1 MSEPTSRAEPGA
13 IHTRQDFSREL
24 TRLRESR
31 GLSIRQVA
39 AETGVRGAH
48 TTIGDWF
55 SGRGLPSPASQDLLV
70 EVLAVCGVSAEDD
83 VAEWLAAWRRV
94 RRTPGPRPAGPQPYR
109 GLASFRPEDADWFFG
124 REEIVGRLVKSV
136 RASCGPHVVV
146 GPSGSGKSSLLGAG
160 LVPALRSDGEVVELR
175 TPGAH
180 PEEVP
185 AGSSDVL
192 VVDQFEEI
200 FTACRDD
207 GERDRF
213 VAALAAAAEAGRT
226 IVLGLRA
233 DFYGHVLRYPELVAA
248 VRADQLALGPMTDDE
263 LRRAILE
270 PARRARVDV
279 EDGLADLLLSEMT
292 PRSGHREA
300 GGLPLLSHALYATW
314 RHGDGR
320 RLTIAGYSAVGGIDG
335 AVAATATAVYESLTE
350 PQQVLAHR
358 LFLSLVHVAPDTA
371 DTRREVPI
379 VSQPA
384 DVREVLDLFIDAR
397 LITADRDVVRLS
409 HEALLSAWP
418 LLHSWLDAD
427 RTGLVTG
434 RRLEEAAATWQRE
447 GRDPAALYRGTR
459 LAVATEWARAAG
471 ESTAPGEP
479 AREFLAASTAAA
491 QEEESARR
499 RRTSRLRRLVAA
511 LLLLLV
517 IAVGATGVAVKSLG
531 TTREQRDAA
540 LSAKVAGD
548 STALRSSDPAL
559 AAQLGLAAY
568 RLTPTAQARGALLS
582 TFATPYSTRLP
593 GHTSAVYAAV
603 FHPGGRLLA
612 TAGTDATTRLW
623 DTADPHH
630 PRVASTIDNLAHGGV
645 LAAAFSPDGTLFATA
660 GADGGI
666 RLWNVTDP
674 ARPRPTLV
682 LSGHTGG
689 VRRLAFRADGRLLA
703 SAGTDDTVRLWDP
716 GSGATVATLT
726 GHTGDVSAVVFTPDG
741 HTLVSTSADT
751 TVRLWDV
758 TTPSAPRPSAVLT
771 GHTDRVLAAAV
782 SPDGRELATGGFDNT
797 LRLWDLTTPQPRPLA
812 ALTGH
817 TSGISAV
824 AFSPDGRT
832 VATGS
837 YDFTVRLWDVDDPAF
852 PGEPVTLAGHTETV
866 YSVVFSP
873 DGRTLASAGRDT
885 TARLWD
891 IGGPV
896 LGGHYGPVIE
906 AVPSPD
912 GRLVAAASYQSA
924 RLWNVADRQHPASA
938 ATLHGHTDGVVDA
951 AFTPDNRVLAT
962 ASLDRTVRLWR
973 LDDPAHPTLLRV
985 LTVPGENA
993 FAVAISPDGHVVA
1006 AGDTDSVSLW
1016 DLTTD
1021 QPPLAVIPYSDRVFS
1036 LAFSPDGHALAAGGS
1051 DRAARLWD
1059 VTDARAPAALAV
1071 LPDQPDTVHDVEFSP
1086 DGRLLATGAGHAA
1099 RLWSLAD
1106 PRRAELL
1113 SSAEGHSNTVSSVAF
1128 SPDGHRLA
1136 VASYDT
1142 TATLWTIADPRA
1154 PGLRATLTG
1163 HTDRVNSVGFSPD
1176 GRTVVTAGTDKTV
1189 RLWDTDEEAVAARIC
1204 AVAQPRITEAQWANY
1219 LPGIP
1224 YTPPCS

>member
-1 MSEPTSRAEPGA
+1 MSEPTSAAAPGA
-13 IHTRQDFSREL
+13 IHTRQDFSRAL
-24 TRLRESR
+24 TLLRESR
-31 GLSIRQVA
+31 SLSIRQVA

-55 SGRGLPSPASQDLLV
+55 SGRGLPSPASRDLLV
-70 EVLAVCGVSAEDD
+70 GVLAACGVSADD
-83 VAEWLAAWRRV
+83 EVEAWLAAWRRV

-109 GLASFRPEDADWFFG
+109 GLAGFRPEDAGWFFG
-124 REEIVGRLVKSV
+124 REDVVELLVERV
-136 RASCGPHVVV
+136 RASRGPHIVV
-146 GPSGSGKSSLLGAG
+146 GPSGAGKSSLLGAG
-160 LVPALRSDGEVVELR
+160 LVPALRSAGAVVELR

-180 PEEVP
+180 PGEVLS
-185 AGSSDVL
+185 GSSDVL
-192 VVDQFEEI
+192 IVDQLEEM

-207 GERDRF
+207 GERNRF

-248 VRADQLALGPMTDDE
+248 VRDGQLALGPMIDDE
-263 LRRAILE
+263 LRRAVLE
-270 PARRARVDV
+270 PARRARVAV
-279 EDGLADLLLSEMT
+279 EDGLVDLLLSELT
-292 PRSGHREA
+292 PPGGHREA

-314 RHGDGR
+314 RHSDGR
-320 RLTIAGYSAVGGIDG
+320 RLTIAGYRAVGGIDG
-335 AVAATATAVYESLTE
+335 AVATTATTVYESLTE
-350 PQQVLAHR
+350 PQRILARR

-371 DTRREVPI
+371 DTRRRVPAA
-379 VSQPA
+379 SLPA
-384 DVREVLDLFIDAR
+384 GVREVLDLFIDAR
-397 LITADRDVVRLS
+397 LVTADQDTVQLS

-418 LLHSWLDAD
+418 LLRGWLDTD
-427 RTGLVTG
+427 RAGLAVG
-434 RRLEEAAATWQRE
+434 RPLEEAAATWQRE
-447 GRDPAALYRGTR
+447 DRDPAALYRGTR
-459 LAVATEWARAAG
+459 LAIATEWARTTG
-471 ESTAPGEP
+471 ESTAPGEQ
-479 AREFLAASTAAA
+479 AREFLAASTARE
-491 QEEESARR
+491 QQEESARR
-499 RRTSRLRRLVAA
+499 RRAGRLRRLVAA
-511 LLLLLV
+511 LLVLLV
-517 IAVGATGVAVKSLG
+517 VAVGATAAAVRSLG

-568 RLTPTAQARGALLS
+568 RLTPTTQARGALLS
-582 TFATPYSTRLP
+582 TFATPYSTLLP
-593 GHTSAVYAAV
+593 GHTGAVYAAA

-612 TAGTDATTRLW
+612 TTGTDATTRLW
-623 DTADPHH
+623 DTSDPHH
-630 PRVASTIDNLAHGGV
+630 PHVAGTVGDPARGGV
-645 LAAAFSPDGTLFATA
+645 LDAGFSPDGTLLATA
-660 GADGGI
+660 GADGAI
-666 RLWNVTDP
+666 RLWDVADP
-674 ARPRPTLV
+674 ARPHLTTV
-682 LSGHTGG
+682 LGSHPGG
-689 VRRLAFRADGRLLA
+689 VRRIAFRADGRLIA

-716 GSGATVATLT
+716 GSGAAVASLT

-741 HTLVSTSADT
+741 RTLVSASADT

-797 LRLWDLTTPQPRPLA
+797 LRLWDLTKPQPRPLA

-817 TSGISAV
+817 TSGIASV

-837 YDFTVRLWDVDDPAF
+837 YDFTVRLWDVEDSAF
-852 PGEPVTLAGHTETV
+852 PGEPVTLVGHTETV
-866 YSVVFSP
+866 YSVAFGP

-896 LGGHYGPVIE
+896 LGGHYGPVIG

-924 RLWNVADRQHPASA
+924 RLWNVTDRQHPAAA
-938 ATLHGHTDGVVDA
+938 ATLHGPTDGVVDA
-951 AFTPDNRVLAT
+951 AFTPDSRVLAT

-973 LDDPAHPTLLRV
+973 LDDPAHPALLRV

-1021 QPPLAVIPYSDRVFS
+1021 QPPLVVIPYGDRVFS
-1036 LAFSPDGHALAAGGS
+1036 LAFSPDGHALAAGGA

-1071 LPDQPDTVHDVEFSP
+1071 LRDQPDTVHDAEFSP
-1086 DGRLLATGAGHAA
+1086 DGRLLATGAGHAV

-1106 PRRAELL
+1106 PRHAELL
-1113 SSAEGHSNTVSSVAF
+1113 SSAESHSNTVSSVAF
-1128 SPDGHRLA
+1128 SPDSHRMA

-1154 PGLRATLTG
+1154 PGLQATLTG
-1163 HTDRVNSVGFSPD
+1163 HTDRVNSIGFSPD

-1204 AVAQPRITEAQWANY
+1204 AVTHPRITEAQWANY
-1219 LPGIP
+1219 LPSIP